1 MDEKVTSSAA
11 TALAFLNSTRML
23 PLGGAAYNK
32 VVILVSTNTNTI
44 TNTNMNININT
55 NIKSYTKT
63 NIIDLGRLN

>member
-32 VVILVSTNTNTI
+32 VVILVSTNTI
-44 TNTNMNININT
+44 TNININT